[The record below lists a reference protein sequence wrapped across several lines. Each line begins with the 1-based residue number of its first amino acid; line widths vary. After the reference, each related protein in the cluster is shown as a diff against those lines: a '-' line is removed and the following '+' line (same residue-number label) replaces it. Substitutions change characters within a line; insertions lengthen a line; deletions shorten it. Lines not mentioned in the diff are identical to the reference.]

1 MCTTFVGDRGL
12 QAPALSDERGSL
24 PLADKTRQAEF
35 LPARTPSGSRSLR
48 SQLLLAAEY
57 AWEVLPQE
65 AAEVDP
71 GLRDYLQV
79 VRRRKVLIALSALIV
94 LGLSL
99 TVSVTQSP
107 RYAAGAKLLI
117 RPRSAGTVFSGSAAQ
132 SNVNSERAVETE
144 IEVIKSDPVRALVRE
159 KIGSAPSVEVGPVG
173 NTDVVTIRAKSTDP
187 GRAPVV
193 ANAYADAYIDF
204 RLKQAVDEFSSASNE
219 IRNRITDLNRQLDNL
234 GSQLAGAPTCVSQQA
249 TPDACTQRANVEQT
263 TTSRRATLLAQIS
276 TFQQRLD
283 QLQVDS
289 ELTRTGVVLITPASR
304 PTEPFAPKPVRNAI
318 LGGVLGLFV
327 GFGLALLREH
337 LDDSIKGKEDF
348 ERAVPGTAVLG
359 LIPIVPDWKAREEGR
374 VVSITE
380 PNSTAAEAYRIL
392 RTSIQFMGLD
402 RAVRIIQ
409 VTSPNASEGKTTT
422 LSNLAVA
429 FAASGLR
436 TVVVDCDLRRPRLHA
451 FFDVANTTGFTSV
464 LLGEVGLTKAL
475 QPVPGQE
482 RLLVLASG
490 PLPPNPSELL
500 SSRRA
505 AELFQTLSSQAD
517 VVLVDSPPC
526 LPVTDALVLSQRV
539 DSTILVTTAGTTTQK
554 AAARAAEMLLQVKAP
569 LAGAVLNGV
578 TAESGYGRYAY
589 GYYAAEP
596 LPGQA
601 HRNGNGKVEVKG
613 RRGRRRAKRT

>member
-1 MCTTFVGDRGL
+1 V
-12 QAPALSDERGSL
+12 
-24 PLADKTRQAEF
+24 F
-35 LPARTPSGSRSLR
+35 L
-48 SQLLLAAEY
+48 
-57 AWEVLPQE
+57 QE
-65 AAEVDP
+65 AADAELE
-71 GLRDYLQV
+71 LRDYLQV
-79 VRRRKVLIALSALIV
+79 VRRRKAIIAFSALIAL
-94 LGLSL
+94 G
-99 TVSVTQSP
+99 VSVALSAAQTP
-107 RYAAGAKLLI
+107 RYAAVAKLLI
-117 RPRSAGTVFSGSAAQ
+117 RPRSAGTVFTGGAIQ
-132 SNVNSERAVETE
+132 SNVNSERAVQTE
-144 IEVIKSDPVRALVRE
+144 IEVVKAEPVRALVRQL
-159 KIGSAPSVEVGPVG
+159 IGNAPSVQVRSVGQ
-173 NTDVVTIRAKSTDP
+173 TDVVTIRAESTDP
-187 GRAPVV
+187 ARAPVI
-193 ANAYADAYIDF
+193 ANAYANAYIEF
-204 RLKQAVDEFSSASNE
+204 RLKQAVDEFSAASRGIE
-219 IRNRITDLNRQLDNL
+219 DRIADLR
-234 GSQLAGAPTCVSQQA
+234 SQIGNIGLELTGAPTCVSQQA
-249 TPDACTQRANVEQT
+249 TPDACVQRTSIEQSIA
-263 TTSRRATLLAQIS
+263 SRRASLEGQIA
-276 TFQQRLD
+276 TFRERID

-289 ELTRTGVVLITPASR
+289 ELANGGVVLITPASR
-304 PTEPFAPKPVRNAI
+304 PVAPFAPKPLRN
-318 LGGVLGLFV
+318 GVLG
-327 GFGLALLREH
+327 GIFGLLVGVGLAFVREH

-596 LPGQA
+596 VRGQA